1 MVWWSKVGM
10 VCDLSKGCKD
20 EHNIVDTQ
28 IYTHIML
35 EQIDL

>member
-20 EHNIVDTQ
+20 EHNIVEAQ
-28 IYTHIML
+28 IYTYH
-35 EQIDL
+35 IDL